1 MPASGEDMYTH
12 SNYQEAASYIKT
24 RINHAPEA
32 LIILGSGLGRVANE
46 LEASIKIPYRDIP
59 HFKTSTAPSHE
70 GMLVAGQLAGRNVLC
85 MQGRLHIYE
94 GYTPADVS
102 FPVRVASMLG
112 ATRLVLTCACG
123 GINTAYNVGDLVMLT
138 DYINLTHTGPLVGMD
153 ITGFDA
159 RFVDMCHAFDR
170 GYLALAK
177 TEAGKMDTPL
187 GEGVYFYMPGP
198 QFETPAEI
206 KAARVLGG
214 DLVGMSVVHEVIM
227 AKRRGMRVA
236 GFGLVTNMA
245 AGILDVPLTEEEIFI
260 EGEKAR
266 DRFAGLLRNFVA
278 GM

>member
-1 MPASGEDMYTH
+1 MYMYTQE
-12 SNYQEAASYIKT
+12 NYREAASYLQSKLVV
-24 RINHAPEA
+24 APEA
-32 LIILGSGLGRVANE
+32 LVVLGSGLGAIAGE
-46 LEASIKIPYRDIP
+46 LIDPMQIPYTEIP
-59 HFKTSTAPSHE
+59 HFKTSTAPSHA
-70 GMLVAGQLAGRNVLC
+70 GRLVAGKLSGRNILC

-112 ATRLVLTCACG
+112 ATRLILTCACG
-123 GINTAYNVGDLVMLT
+123 GVNTAYNVGDLVMLT

-159 RFVDMCHAFDR
+159 RFIDMCHAFDR
-170 GYLALAK
+170 EYIALAK
-177 TEAGKMDTPL
+177 AKARELDTPL
-187 GEGVYFYMPGP
+187 AEGVYFYMPGP

-206 KAARVLGG
+206 KATRALGG

-227 AKRRGMRVA
+227 ARRMGMRVA

-245 AGILDVPLTEEEIFI
+245 AGILDVPLTEDEIFT

-266 DRFAGLLRNFVA
+266 ERFGGLLKLFVKD
-278 GM
+278 M